1 MTEINEC
8 YQSYEDLNDIEIN
21 QNNRTYNN
29 NIENPCNEQ
38 NAVINSASVIL
49 RRSDSR
55 HSLHRRSITNLILN
69 KFSVLSKLSV
79 SSTDKISIEPNS
91 LSENDC
97 IRYCD
102 GDESDVN
109 EDKENSVL
117 HVNQSVTVPIVVVNC
132 DKSSHSS
139 SEMASSSPIMSSAS
153 VFDKGLFNIARVKKV
168 ELQDLSPKVSDLTC
182 KFKTFFLVFVEFNY
196 NNCHGKLNF

>member
-8 YQSYEDLNDIEIN
+8 YQSYEDLNDIENN
-21 QNNRTYNN
+21 QINRTYNN
-29 NIENPCNEQ
+29 IYNTNNTIEVPCNEQ
-38 NAVINSASVIL
+38 NAVINSASIIL

-55 HSLHRRSITNLILN
+55 NSLHRRSITNLILN
-69 KFSVLSKLSV
+69 KFNILSKLSV

-97 IRYCD
+97 IRID

-109 EDKENSVL
+109 EDTKNSVL
-117 HVNQSVTVPIVVVNC
+117 HVKQSVTVPILVVNC
-132 DKSSHSS
+132 DKSSNSSS

-182 KFKTFFLVFVEFNY
+182 KLKSFCFFKFF
-196 NNCHGKLNF
+196 C